1 MDVAIDVT
9 KNLLDQFSH
18 YLRLIPEGGNFIIH
32 PDIGTNNATVRYVT
46 FPGELELYHFGL
58 TQFKVPINM
67 RSVNPPDTE
76 WFIIHINLSNIRQE
90 KVVNGSTITFQKYLP
105 IGLLLY
111 GPNLVVDTLIP
122 PGVDAEVA
130 TIRFSKQF
138 LQTYFSGVSEVIDVN
153 RNIVFEDLDQ
163 NLESLFLRA
172 LETIDRKLECHLRVL
187 KFLQAFFEKTQ
198 RHDQSAELED
208 IHPDDLKGIFKV
220 SAILRNPLQNDA
232 PSLQELAQQAN
243 MGVTKFKTTFKKVFG
258 KPPMEYRNRIRM
270 EFAHEELI
278 HQRQTPTEV
287 SYRLGYSHPS
297 NFTAAYKKYFGK
309 LPSAH

>member
-163 NLESLFLRA
+163 KS
-172 LETIDRKLECHLRVL
+172 
-187 KFLQAFFEKTQ
+187 
-198 RHDQSAELED
+198 
-208 IHPDDLKGIFKV
+208 
-220 SAILRNPLQNDA
+220 
-232 PSLQELAQQAN
+232 
-243 MGVTKFKTTFKKVFG
+243 G
-258 KPPMEYRNRIRM
+258 KPIPTGFRN
-270 EFAHEELI
+270 
-278 HQRQTPTEV
+278 
-287 SYRLGYSHPS
+287 Y
-297 NFTAAYKKYFGK
+297 
-309 LPSAH
+309 